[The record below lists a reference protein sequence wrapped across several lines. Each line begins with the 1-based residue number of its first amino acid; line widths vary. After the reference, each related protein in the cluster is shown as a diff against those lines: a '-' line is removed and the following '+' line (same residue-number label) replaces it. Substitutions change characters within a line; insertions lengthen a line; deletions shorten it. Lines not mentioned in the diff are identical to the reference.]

1 LPNRFRAL
9 EVEAEQIAV
18 IVEGHPNILTAVDM
32 TFDLIVFVRPGRK
45 RVAEAAYLQAFLARR
60 LATGL
65 GLDEQWR
72 LS

>member
-1 LPNRFRAL
+1 
-9 EVEAEQIAV
+9 
-18 IVEGHPNILTAVDM
+18 M